1 MSHSGLSLLRDAH
14 AVENGPTSA
23 GAWTRRSIL
32 VVDIDLAIRDSLKS
46 ALQEEGFDVL
56 TAANGCEALEVL
68 RAGERPSAILLDLM
82 MPVMDGWD
90 FRQERLADPALRDI
104 PVLIVTAAG
113 FSSESVRT
121 QFGDLALFSKPV
133 PWADLVDFL
142 ERVCS
147 PISRPPSSTSI
158 ASLKA

>member
-32 VVDIDLAIRDSLKS
+32 VVEDDLAIRDSLKS
-46 ALQEEGFDVL
+46 ALQEEGFDAV

-90 FRQERLADPALRDI
+90 FRQEQVADPALRDI
-104 PVLIVTAAG
+104 PVLIVTATG
-113 FSSESVRT
+113 FSAETVRA
-121 QFGDLALFSKPV
+121 QFGEVELLSKPV
-133 PWADLVDFL
+133 PWGDLLEIL
-142 ERVCS
+142 ERVC
-147 PISRPPSSTSI
+147 PPVSS
-158 ASLKA
+158 AA